1 VVYVARVPTQRI
13 MAVTISVGTRF
24 PAYATSMGRVLLAAL
39 EPAQLDVVLEDAD
52 LRPIT
57 VGTVT
62 NTKQLRDVLHR
73 VGRQGWALVDQELET
88 GLRSIAVP
96 VRGAD
101 GRVLAAVNVSTH
113 AQRTSLD
120 VMRRVLLPA
129 LQDAAAA
136 IERDALAHS

>member
-1 VVYVARVPTQRI
+1 
-13 MAVTISVGTRF
+13 
-24 PAYATSMGRVLLAAL
+24 
-39 EPAQLDVVLEDAD
+39 
-52 LRPIT
+52 
-57 VGTVT
+57 
-62 NTKQLRDVLHR
+62 
-73 VGRQGWALVDQELET
+73 
-88 GLRSIAVP
+88 VP